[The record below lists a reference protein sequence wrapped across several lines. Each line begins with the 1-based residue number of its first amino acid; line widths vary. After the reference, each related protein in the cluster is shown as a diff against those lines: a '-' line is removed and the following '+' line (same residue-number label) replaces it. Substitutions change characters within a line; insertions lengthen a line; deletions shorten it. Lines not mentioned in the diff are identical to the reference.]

1 MLMESLAID
10 RSHPYIDGRLK
21 LMLID
26 GKWVPSLSGKTFKS
40 IDPSTGEVLAEVALG
55 GAEDIDVAVLAAR
68 KAFQG
73 PWSRFK
79 PFERQQVLLKFAEL
93 VERHYE
99 ELARLDSLDYGGPL
113 SRTLVRSRRHVGL
126 LRFYAGLTTNITG
139 STIENSIPGEAF
151 SFTLKEPVGVVGGIF
166 AWNAPLDMMI
176 WKIAPVLATGCTTV
190 IKPPTEAALTPL
202 RLGELLVEAGL
213 PDGVVNLVPG
223 AAEAGAALA
232 EHPGVDK
239 ISFTGSTPV
248 GQSIIRASAGTM
260 KRVTVELGG
269 KSPDIVF
276 ADADLD
282 AAVPAAAMAVFANAG
297 QVCAA
302 GTRLFV
308 QRPVYEEFVSRVS
321 DFARNLKVGD
331 SMDPRTE
338 MGPLISE
345 RQRSRVLGYMESG
358 RAEGARLMHGGDRF
372 AEGVCKGGFFVQP
385 TVFADV
391 DDNMKIAR
399 EEIFGPVLSA
409 FSFDT
414 LEEVV
419 ARSNETSYGLAAG
432 IWTRNVSTAHRVAR
446 SIRAGS
452 VWVNSYTAMDPA
464 VPFGGYK
471 MSGYGRES
479 GAQHL
484 ESFLE
489 TKSVTLKL
497 G

>member
-1 MLMESLAID
+1 MNSPIVD

-26 GKWVPSLSGKTFKS
+26 GKWVPSVSGKTFHS
-40 IDPSTGEVLAEVALG
+40 IDPSTGAELAEVALG
-55 GAEDIDVAVLAAR
+55 DAQDIDLAVCAAR
-68 KAFQG
+68 KAFEG
-73 PWSRFK
+73 PWKNFK
-79 PFERQQVLLKFAEL
+79 PFERQQVLLKLADL
-93 VERHYE
+93 VEKHYD

-113 SRTLVRSRRHVGL
+113 SRTLARRRRHIGM
-126 LRFYAGLTTNITG
+126 LRYYAGLTTGITG
-139 STIENSIPGEAF
+139 STIENSVPGEAF
-151 SFTLKEPVGVVGGIF
+151 SYTVKEPVGVVGAIF

-176 WKIAPVLATGCTTV
+176 WKIAPALATGCTIV
-190 IKPPTEAALTPL
+190 VKPPTEAALTPL
-202 RLGELLVEAGL
+202 RFGELLLEAGI

-239 ISFTGSTPV
+239 ITFTGSTGV
-248 GQSIIRASAGTM
+248 GQSIVRASAGNL

-297 QVCAA
+297 QVCVA

-308 QRPVYEEFVSRVS
+308 QRAVYEDFVSRVA
-321 DFARNLKVGD
+321 DFACRLKVGD
-331 SMDPRTE
+331 SLDPRTE
-338 MGPLISE
+338 MGPLISA
-345 RQRSRVLGYMESG
+345 RQMDRVLGFMESG
-358 RAEGARLMHGGDRF
+358 RSEGARLLHGGQRMT
-372 AEGVCKGGFFVQP
+372 EGDCAKGFFVQP

-391 DDNMKIAR
+391 RDEMKIAR
-399 EEIFGPVLSA
+399 EEIFGPVISA
-409 FSFDT
+409 FPFDSV
-414 LEEVV
+414 EEVI
-419 ARSNETSYGLAAG
+419 ARSNASPYGLGAG
-432 IWTRNVSTAHRVAR
+432 IWTRNVNTAHLVAR
-446 SIRAGS
+446 GLKAGS